1 MSPNFEGSIN
11 PWNLSGERHNKPEW
25 NHDEY
30 QTPFA
35 AISSFL
41 ELWPGDEQTSEC
53 DDSERHLRLIET
65 VAGYPEILVGRRPL
79 DMPLHPRSKLAFE
92 LSNFLDRIQ
101 SPNRDSEWH
110 SLRSFLLH
118 ADLKMFADNDNSEEE
133 HHDKFLHVLM
143 KTIRENSEFGQHED
157 HTDTLHPDEHRLLTS
172 LHSKS
177 KKRVDA
183 FWPLGE
189 ISGLRFTKLNSN
201 IDLVINNDISEIVN
215 HSNYIEHTF
224 RLSKIHTWIKKWSDT
239 KMINQNTS
247 HHLSIGSSAFLES
260 VIAKMR
266 SNILDEKRPG
276 SIIVDGGGKITYIST
291 KSKEDEKRW
300 MEIQLRNILMTDKST
315 EGRKNTHPFQKVI
328 QKNIIEYGKM
338 VEDERKNYLRS
349 VGQHTIPELFR
360 TMTDPR
366 NPDGPGITVPRAT
379 LYEEYIGPNVMKY
392 FLPPISINEKDE
404 QDNPEW
410 LFEESIK
417 TLEGE
422 KQNLPWQL
430 EKCLVCTNPEEF
442 SLICEKCE
450 KLTQHRIESGKRIC
464 LECNIRKNH
473 FPSPFS
479 IIKRSGFVCQFH
491 SLIHKIGDRTIIRQT
506 SFLTKSGNDINSK
519 KDSKIQ
525 WIIVFD
531 GNSIGKIFTEALK
544 KWEGPSL
551 EPNEEEGMQ
560 IWRKYQSEI
569 MDINKPWNACETLI
583 SELNSIEE
591 EVLRKKVKSKLVN
604 RRLQALIRKQRR
616 SFSFNAGWWVSI
628 ASSIAHSG
636 KAITPWIVAG
646 DDTVLASHS
655 ENEQDIRAL
664 LATFQKELQNQ
675 FLDVE
680 GGYVPISFAG
690 AVCKRRKLTI
700 KECYDRAV
708 ELEKTA
714 ADAWKY
720 QVGSKNKLLTDKKIE
735 ELKKLKSDDK
745 EKWDLVVK
753 SAKWATENGTLIGT
767 NPVKSLMLFDHWNDH
782 SSS

>member
-1 MSPNFEGSIN
+1 MSPDIEGSIN

-25 NHDEY
+25 NHDKY

-53 DDSERHLRLIET
+53 DISERHLRLIET

-101 SPNRDSEWH
+101 SPNCNSEWH

-118 ADLKMFADNDNSEEE
+118 ADLKMFADNANSEEE
-133 HHDKFLHVLM
+133 HHHKFLHVLL
-143 KTIRENSEFGQHED
+143 KTIRDNSEFGLHED
-157 HTDTLHPDEHRLLTS
+157 FADTLHPDEHRLLTT

-177 KKRVDA
+177 KDRVDA
-183 FWPLGE
+183 FWPLGDLGG
-189 ISGLRFTKLNSN
+189 INFNKKLNRN
-201 IDLVINNDISEIVN
+201 IDLLINDGDSGLSNN
-215 HSNYIEHTF
+215 PNYIEHTF
-224 RLSKIHTWIKKWSDT
+224 RLSKIHTWITKWSST
-239 KMINQNTS
+239 EMFHLNTS
-247 HHLSIGSSAFLES
+247 HHFPIGASAFLES

-276 SIIVDGGGKITYIST
+276 SIIVDGGGKITYIS
-291 KSKEDEKRW
+291 KNRKEDEKKW
-300 MEIQLRNILMTDKST
+300 METQLRNILMIDKSIDA
-315 EGRKNTHPFQKVI
+315 RKKTHPFQKVI
-328 QKNIIEYGKM
+328 EKNIIQYGHM
-338 VEDERKNYLRS
+338 VEDERKNHLRS
-349 VGQHTIPELFR
+349 AGSHNIQELFK
-360 TMTDPR
+360 TIADPK
-366 NPDGPGITVPRAT
+366 NPDGPRIPVPQRT
-379 LYEEYIGPNVMKY
+379 LYEEYIGPDVIKY
-392 FLPPISINEKDE
+392 FFPPISVNHKDE
-404 QDNPEW
+404 DDNPEW

-442 SLICEKCE
+442 SLMCEKCE
-450 KLTQHRIESGKRIC
+450 KLTQHRIESGKQIC
-464 LECNIRKNH
+464 IDCTKTKNA
-473 FPSPFS
+473 FTNPLK
-479 IIKRSGFVCQFH
+479 IINQSGFVCQFH
-491 SLIHKIGDRTIIRQT
+491 LLVYEIGKRTIIRQT
-506 SFLTKSGNDINSK
+506 SFMTNSGNEINSK

-544 KWEGPSL
+544 KWEEPSL
-551 EPNEEEGMQ
+551 QPNEEEGMQ

-569 MDINKPWNACETLI
+569 VDINKPWNTCETLI

-591 EVLRKKVKSKLVN
+591 EVLREKVKSKLVN

-664 LATFQKELQNQ
+664 LASFQKELQNQ

-690 AVCKRRKLTI
+690 AVCKRGKLTI

-735 ELKKLKSDDK
+735 ELKNLKSK
-745 EKWDLVVK
+745 EQKWDVVVR
-753 SAKWATENGTLIGT
+753 AARWATDSGGLIGEKE
-767 NPVKSLMLFDHWNDH
+767 VKSLMLFDHWNDH

>member
-1 MSPNFEGSIN
+1 MSPDIEGSIN
-11 PWNLSGERHNKPEW
+11 PWNLFGERHNKPEW
-25 NHDEY
+25 KHDEY
-30 QTPFA
+30 ETPFA

-53 DDSERHLRLIET
+53 DISERHLRLIET

-101 SPNRDSEWH
+101 SPDCDSEWH
-110 SLRSFLLH
+110 SLRSYLLH
-118 ADLKMFADNDNSEEE
+118 ADLKMFADNANSEEE
-133 HHDKFLHVLM
+133 HHHKFLHVLL
-143 KTIRENSEFGQHED
+143 KTIRDNSEFGLHENFA
-157 HTDTLHPDEHRLLTS
+157 DTLHPDEHRLLTT

-183 FWPLGE
+183 FWPLGDVGG
-189 ISGLRFTKLNSN
+189 IKFNRLNPK
-201 IDLVINNDISEIVN
+201 IDLLINNANSEIPDN
-215 HSNYIEHTF
+215 SNYIEHTF

-239 KMINQNTS
+239 DMINQDTS
-247 HHLSIGSSAFLES
+247 HQLSIGSSAFLES

-276 SIIVDGGGKITYIST
+276 SIIVDGGGKMTYIS
-291 KSKEDEKRW
+291 KESKEDEKKW
-300 MEIQLRNILMTDKST
+300 MEIQLRNILMADKST

-328 QKNIIEYGKM
+328 EKNIIEYGKM
-338 VEDERKNYLRS
+338 IEDERKNYLRS
-349 VGQHTIPELFR
+349 IGQHNIPELFR
-360 TMTDPR
+360 TIADTR
-366 NPDGPGITVPRAT
+366 NPDGPKITVPQRT
-379 LYEEYIGPNVMKY
+379 LYEEYIGPDVIKY

-404 QDNPEW
+404 EDNPEW
-410 LFEESIK
+410 LFEESIESLLGDK
-417 TLEGE
+417 KG
-422 KQNLPWQL
+422 LPWQL
-430 EKCLVCTNPEEF
+430 GKCLLCTNHTEF
-442 SLICEKCE
+442 SLHCNVCG
-450 KLTQHRIESGKRIC
+450 KLTQNKIDSNKRIC
-464 LECNIRKNH
+464 LECNKEKNH
-473 FPSPFS
+473 FPSPLS

-491 SLIHKIGDRTIIRQT
+491 SLVHKIGDRTIIRQT
-506 SFLTKSGNDINSK
+506 SFMTKSGNDINSK

-544 KWEGPSL
+544 KWEEPSL
-551 EPNEEEGMQ
+551 QPNEEEGMQ

-583 SELNSIEE
+583 RELNSIEE
-591 EVLRKKVKSKLVN
+591 EVLREKVKSKLVN
-604 RRLQALIRKQRR
+604 RRLQALISKQRR

-628 ASSIAHSG
+628 ASSIARSG

-664 LATFQKELQNQ
+664 LASFQRELQNQ

-680 GGYVPISFAG
+680 GGYVPMSFAG
-690 AVCKRRKLTI
+690 SVYKRGKLTI
-700 KECYDRAV
+700 KECYDKAI
-708 ELEKTA
+708 ELEKIA
-714 ADAWKY
+714 SNAWKF
-720 QVGSKNKLLTDKKIE
+720 QVGSKNNLLTDKKIQ
-735 ELKKLKSDDK
+735 ELKDLESEKQ
-745 EKWDLVVK
+745 KWDVVVR
-753 SAKWATENGTLIGT
+753 AARWVIDNGELIGEKE
-767 NPVKSLMLFDHWNDH
+767 VKSLMLFDHWNDH